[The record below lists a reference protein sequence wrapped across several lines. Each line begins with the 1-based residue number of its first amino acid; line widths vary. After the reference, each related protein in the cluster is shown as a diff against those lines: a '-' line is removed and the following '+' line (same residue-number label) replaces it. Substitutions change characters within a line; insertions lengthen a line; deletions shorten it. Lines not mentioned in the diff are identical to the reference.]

1 MDARLLMDDTPRD
14 RMVAAAI
21 QGMRGSGLAGA
32 GINQV
37 IAASGAPK
45 GSLYHYFPGGKN
57 QLAQEAL
64 ERFGE
69 ERRAVLAKL
78 SQAAADPP
86 ARLRR
91 LFAGLAK
98 GLEKEGFAYGCA
110 VAGVALDLQEDS
122 APLAAVCAA
131 QMDLWVEALE
141 PAFAPLPAP
150 RRRAWARLAVTTF
163 EGALVQARARRTAQP
178 VLEAGELL
186 ADAVRLELATLQ
198 KD

>member
-1 MDARLLMDDTPRD
+1 MDARLLMDESPRE

-69 ERRAVLAKL
+69 ERRAALAKL
-78 SQAAADPP
+78 AQSAADPP

-91 LFAGLAK
+91 LFGGLAK
-98 GLEKEGFAYGCA
+98 ALEKEDFTYGCA

-141 PAFAPLPAP
+141 PAFAPLSAP
-150 RRRAWARLAVTTF
+150 RRLAWARLVIATF
-163 EGALVQARARRTAQP
+163 EGALVQARALRSAQP

-186 ADAVRLELATLQ
+186 AGAVRLEIETH
-198 KD
+198 